1 MSCFVSYLNI
11 VNWFFTFFSCLM
23 VFFHIIISWLNGIFL
38 FILSSSC
45 VYYLLS
51 YFLFFSF
58 LFFSFLFILF
68 YFFSL
73 FFIGPKAQ
81 ILAQFGLKMQP
92 TIASNS
98 PTAKAQLPGQHKP
111 KPAAFFFPSR
121 VKHLPTCCFPF
132 LPRTRL
138 VRWWLLHWPCPAG
151 WPRFTPHVVSS
162 FNHQTTPAPFQ
173 DKKEDTR
180 HFFLPYK
187 KANSSHEKEVGFHWK
202 GGEPRFCFARKES
215 VPRPQRKKESCHF
228 FLLKQRRKKSKKRR
242 EEARAV
248 RSLHDFP
255 FSLVL

>member
-1 MSCFVSYLNI
+1 MAF
-11 VNWFFTFFSCLM
+11 
-23 VFFHIIISWLNGIFL
+23 FL

-58 LFFSFLFILF
+58 LFILF

-73 FFIGPKAQ
+73 FFIGSKAQ

-121 VKHLPTCCFPF
+121 VKHLPAYCFPF
-132 LPRTRL
+132 LPRARL
-138 VRWWLLHWPCPAG
+138 ARL
-151 WPRFTPHVVSS
+151 TPHVVFS

-173 DKKEDTR
+173 DKKEDTPSLSR
-180 HFFLPYK
+180 DYSTHQFCIICLEGCLLGHLKYVFILFFLDVDP
-187 KANSSHEKEVGFHWK
+187 
-202 GGEPRFCFARKES
+202 
-215 VPRPQRKKESCHF
+215 
-228 FLLKQRRKKSKKRR
+228 
-242 EEARAV
+242 
-248 RSLHDFP
+248 
-255 FSLVL
+255 